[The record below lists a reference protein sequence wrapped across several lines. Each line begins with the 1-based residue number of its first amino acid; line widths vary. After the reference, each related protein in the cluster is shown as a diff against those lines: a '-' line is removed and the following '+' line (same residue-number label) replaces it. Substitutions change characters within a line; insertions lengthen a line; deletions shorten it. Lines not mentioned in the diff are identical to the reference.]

1 MNGDDAFEVDW
12 LSKIEWLRRL
22 LNDQYL
28 TGLPIIKE
36 LLQNAD
42 DARATLLEIALVP
55 GSTQDGDP
63 TRHNPLFDG
72 PALMVVNDGRFTD
85 DNAVSIRQ
93 LGLSNK
99 PGEQGAIGR
108 FGLGLKSV
116 FHLGEAFFY
125 LSNDRSPRMLNPWSG
140 SGEHDNWT
148 RIDDQHHEH
157 MRNQIARV
165 ISGDQWFCLWIPL
178 RKQSHASSY
187 GFIKRDFV
195 LDECHDV
202 VNSLFPASTAWDVCG
217 ILPMLQFVRQIR
229 IWNLQQSSNPVLQIS
244 SSAGRRFNGIIER
257 TEASH
262 LRGTLSVSSDTHPAV
277 TRTFSGVEHQV
288 LLDERPTLSELFQDS
303 HWPVNSGVRANRA
316 YFQEKSKALAHG
328 AAYFHA
334 GPDTPAGTV
343 RGTWAVFLPIES
355 RIELDDK
362 WFGNTDVN
370 LTLHG
375 YFFVDA
381 GRRHVQF
388 ASDTN
393 AIESEEALQRQW
405 NRRLRDQI
413 VLPLVIPALSQ
424 FVADNNYSFSEIS
437 QLTKAIQQS
446 TFFQRQRSSIC
457 RSEQF
462 VAAINRDGMKWRRI
476 SAQPLF
482 ALPSPPLSSPEVV
495 WQIFPG
501 LAGIKECIVAAGE
514 PVLSR
519 DSNYSDWPPELVRIL
534 VETPFARIIADAAS
548 LDYFV
553 ASWQFV
559 TRGSGT
565 STSHRTLLR
574 DVVRRMFAE
583 VPFQYLL
590 DSSETIKRLLNCL
603 RPDDCVVVPTP
614 NNSLPALGVLQ
625 SLYSLPLSSLPLP
638 DSLIPT
644 TFGPCGKL
652 IPGDARIVLD
662 ALVRGPAGSTPGTN
676 YFLWRSKAACCFFA
690 QLTEDRGALRNEYE
704 NHRWFPTV
712 RHTETEVKGKLSS
725 IKECLDASAHGLLF
739 VGTSRKNEWAFALQT
754 ALADRQVL
762 IIDPQVAELLAPEY
776 DSRQLTAEETVR
788 TLGGRPP
795 LAEPVKREALVSQFV
810 NSCNESLLAKPEY
823 RGAVRYLLHGHPEAL
838 DEDQDL
844 LIEPDAAI
852 EPVWSK
858 LMEQLREA
866 SDATSRV
873 VNPILASHI
882 NNSKRKVLGLSL
894 IGRGSIPSEIR
905 RLGAE
910 RVKCDSLSEDD
921 VNVLLRQMDDSDDD
935 VLRGMRIHRRADSPE
950 RIAIQENCYWTDGTF
965 VVNDTRLLQQIHLL
979 QLSNDPMTAARQRQL
994 RPATWSPQAAIE
1006 VVAAQPTP
1014 SIHFSAVLD
1023 ALYHSGDPDKSARY
1037 QQVSSLAWLPTQN
1050 GGSTSP
1056 REVIHW
1062 PEYGGRL
1069 DELLPKSCS
1078 VVPYSNLHATLQ
1090 QDNRWKQISK
1100 EVLPSRI
1107 EALRMLGQAMAVQ
1120 EAFRIGPISDNDFE
1134 VLEFS
1139 QAFRDAVQVMPVW
1152 KVVDRIPSNWT
1163 EQAAQFTRPLRT
1175 TIGAGRLVEILNY
1188 LANAAQAAEETS
1200 SKENAR
1206 TVFSWYLR
1214 AAAGRPDF
1222 ASDILPKLLLLN
1234 RRGRWKPAS
1243 ELCVGAFGIDGT
1255 NVIGDEHLSLVSGR
1269 VASNEFAQITNED
1282 KIRADQ
1288 AGDSPASA
1296 DVVAQIDESAEKL
1309 VALCRRLEGAAPPA
1323 AIGGLL
1329 CMLGDHPRIV
1339 QVAQEYIGQVS
1350 PNTFRSKVDW
1360 KRGEHPRGPFS
1371 SIAEAISKHRYL
1383 FEVSSARSVPVLNL
1397 LGKDFDALVQMDFSH
1412 LLLGR
1417 ISLVAGKGGLVRWT
1431 RRVRFRDVGPEQ
1443 LQGRDCNQLL
1453 FETAA
1458 RFLEDVFE
1466 QHDRSV
1472 MEDMWSDLLKTDQI
1486 DVRIAEEYILD
1497 SAFTYLATVMG
1508 SDVNDRLV
1516 EIWKRWDNARRQKVE
1531 ADIAGQNRQ
1540 TWLHDAELKARQA
1553 RDDLRQ
1559 LLTDDVDT
1567 QCEVLE
1573 AIRRKVNT
1581 QYQYTAASVLFELFQ
1596 NADDAAVELGDLYT
1610 ASEFVPNEARN
1621 IAIQVTSGALRVLH
1635 WGRPINK
1642 FMSSALN
1649 ESRGRAL
1656 GYDQDLEKMLMLARS
1671 DKSSRNGNRQR
1682 TGKFGLGFKSVF
1694 LVSDA
1699 PRVVSGRLA
1708 FAVIGGFLP
1717 KRLEDSDRQR
1727 MLRSCEDMQSE
1738 FAALASE
1745 GTLIELTLKQSAIDV
1760 RDVFHSF
1767 RRLVGYLLVFAR
1779 QIKNCRLDVLDH
1791 PTEHIGWSP
1800 EKSFDNG
1807 MFEAGR
1813 ISRSEESEVASE
1825 NLFVIRGD
1833 SFAIVFGLGAF
1844 GFVSLSTDVPA
1855 IWVTAPTQE
1864 HLRIGFAINAPFDV
1878 DPGRASLVEV
1888 SSRNEQLA
1896 QAVGLEL
1903 ARQLALLHHKTTSES
1918 SWNELREALSLDVSC
1933 ERYHFWDSLWE
1944 IGAAG
1949 FARRA
1954 SLSGDV
1960 ACDLVRRILWGGL
1973 ESGLAQLYYEHR
1985 AVPSK
1990 LDVDEYSAV
1999 TTSSGIT
2006 HLLTGCLDEEC
2017 ELLSLVA
2024 RWNSFRG
2031 KLKPGRIVSQSR
2043 VWNVLRGLCTE
2054 LCSVSPT
2061 PIELSTV
2068 LEWES
2073 ELANTIDPEQAQRL
2087 GQVINGELIERLKV
2101 SQGHNRAEATRLQE
2115 LLSVLAFRAHDG
2127 RYHPANQLLI
2137 GIDSDER
2144 PDEER
2149 MRAAFALDERVLS
2162 DEYTGDAL
2170 RLFLVCRQQMNAT
2183 VQDMVTW
2190 AVSAD
2195 TEAKQQGVIGYLH
2208 HGMYGLQLAAHLR
2221 AHGLGDT
2228 WLADHP
2234 QFVAGATA
2242 AGSANPIFAAVTA
2255 ILGSG
2260 NHTPPDDQEE
2270 RDDEMPESDNA
2281 PTLDGSVLLP
2291 AIWEWWSVEGNTLV
2305 AEYEATLYPPDLK
2318 PQIVATDPGD
2328 DFAARK
2334 SWLVLLIRGMLETIG
2349 RARAEQHR
2357 GFIRLC
2363 DERLWLDQLVEMDR
2377 PSQAFL
2383 ASVEA
2388 YINDQRHIINIEYF
2402 HWLRQFLGLA
2412 TVACHLD
2419 VYSRAF
2425 LDIDRIEG
2433 AFALDHV
2440 LRPRTNPAYRGTD
2453 MDAPPIDPAL
2463 GIGVCFVVRE
2473 LVRNGVLYK
2482 NHHAHKYCFVP
2493 VKGVRDLFTRMGCE
2507 GLQNEPSEQWIV
2519 SKTIHEFILNHFG
2532 GDMEMASFEKAF
2544 DLPFYIIST
2553 RPDLQVQLLGAALPR

>member
-1 MNGDDAFEVDW
+1 MGGDDAFEVDW

-42 DARATLLEIALVP
+42 DARATRLEIALVP
-55 GSTQDGDP
+55 GSTQDGNP

-85 DNAVSIRQ
+85 DNSVSIRQ

-125 LSNDRSPRMLNPWSG
+125 LSNDRAPRMLNPWSG

-148 RIDDQHHEH
+148 RLDNEHHDH
-157 MRNQIARV
+157 MRNQITRV

-217 ILPMLQFVRQIR
+217 ILPMLQSVRHIR
-229 IWNLQQSSNPVLQIS
+229 IWNLQQSSKPVLHIS
-244 SSAGRRFNGIIER
+244 SSTGRRFNGKIER

-262 LRGTLSVSSDTHPAV
+262 LHGTLSVSSDTHPAV

-288 LLDERPTLSELFQDS
+288 LLDERPTLSELFQDN

-388 ASDTN
+388 ANDTTS
-393 AIESEEALQRQW
+393 IESEEALQKQW
-405 NRRLRDQI
+405 NRRLRDEI

-424 FVADNNYSFSEIS
+424 FVAANNYSCSEIS
-437 QLTKAIQQS
+437 HLTKAIQQS
-446 TFFQRQRSSIC
+446 AFFERQRSSIC
-457 RSEQF
+457 RLEQF
-462 VAAINRDGMKWRRI
+462 VPAISQEGIKWSRI
-476 SAQPLF
+476 SVQPLF

-501 LAGIKECIVAAGE
+501 LAEIKECIVAAGE
-514 PVLSR
+514 PALCR
-519 DSNYSDWPPELVRIL
+519 DSNYSDWPPNLVRIL
-534 VETPFARIIADAAS
+534 VEAPFARIIADAAS

-559 TRGSGT
+559 TSGSGT
-565 STSHRTLLR
+565 SASHRTLLR

-583 VPFQYLL
+583 VAFQYLL
-590 DSSETIKRLLNCL
+590 EHAETIKRLLSCL
-603 RPDDCVVVPTP
+603 RPDDCFAIPTP
-614 NNSLPALGVLQ
+614 NNSLTAIGVLQ
-625 SLYSLPLSSLPLP
+625 SLYSLSLSSLFVP
-638 DSLIPT
+638 DSLLPT
-644 TFGPCGKL
+644 TFGACGKI
-652 IPGDARIVLD
+652 IPGDARAVLD
-662 ALVRGPAGSTPGTN
+662 VLGEGPVGATPGTN
-676 YFLWRSKAACCFFA
+676 YCLWRSKVACCIFA
-690 QLTEDRGALRNEYE
+690 SLAADRRELRAEYA

-712 RHTETEVKGKLSS
+712 LHAREGVKHALGSVREFL
-725 IKECLDASAHGLLF
+725 AAAAHDVLF
-739 VGTSRKNEWAFALQT
+739 VGSMRNNEWAPELQMV
-754 ALADRQVL
+754 LADRKVL
-762 IIDPQVAELLAPEY
+762 VIDQQVAEILAPDYEP
-776 DSRQLTAEETVR
+776 RHLRAEEIVR
-788 TLGGRPP
+788 TLGKRP
-795 LAEPVKREALVSQFV
+795 LLTEPAKRESLVRQLV
-810 NSCNESLLAKPEY
+810 NGCSEATLATPEY
-823 RGAVRYLLHGHPEAL
+823 REAVRYLLHG
-838 DEDQDL
+838 QTDL
-844 LIEPDAAI
+844 PDGEQNLLVEPDTAI

-858 LMEQLREA
+858 LMDQLRLA

-873 VNPILASHI
+873 VSPALASHI
-882 NNSKRKVLGLSL
+882 NNSKRAILGLKL
-894 IGRGSIPSEIR
+894 IGRGSIPDEIR
-905 RLGAE
+905 RLGAG
-910 RVKCDSLSEDD
+910 RVNCDALTEEDIQ
-921 VNVLLRQMDDSDDD
+921 VLLRQMEDDD
-935 VLRGMRIHRRADSPE
+935 VLRELCIHKRAGSGG
-950 RIAIQENCYWTDGTF
+950 RAAIQGHSYWTDGSFGIT
-965 VVNDTRLLQQIHLL
+965 DTLLREQIQLL
-979 QLSNDPMTAARQRQL
+979 QLSQDPVLAARQRQL
-994 RPATWSPQAAIE
+994 WPKVWNPRSAIE
-1006 VVAAQPTP
+1006 VVAAQSTP
-1014 SIHFSAVLD
+1014 AVHFATILD
-1023 ALYHSGDPDKSARY
+1023 ALCHPGETDKPAMY

-1069 DELLPKSCS
+1069 DELLPESCS

-1090 QDNRWKQISK
+1090 QDNRWKLISK
-1100 EVLPSRI
+1100 DVLPSRI

-1134 VLEFS
+1134 VLAFC

-1175 TIGAGRLVEILNY
+1175 TIGAGRLVKILNY
-1188 LANAAQAAEETS
+1188 LATAAQAAEETN

-1206 TVFSWYLR
+1206 TVYSWYLR
-1214 AAAGRPDF
+1214 AAAARPDF
-1222 ASDILPKLLLLN
+1222 SSDILPGILLLN

-1255 NVIGDEHLSLVSGR
+1255 NVICDEHLSLVSGK
-1269 VASNEFAQITNED
+1269 VATNDFAQITNED
-1282 KIRADQ
+1282 KVRSGQ
-1288 AGDSPASA
+1288 AGDSSASS
-1296 DVVAQIDESAEKL
+1296 DVVAEIDGSAEKL

-1397 LGKDFDALVQMDFSH
+1397 LGNDFDALVQTDFSQ

-1417 ISLVAGKGGLVRWT
+1417 MSLVAGKDGLVRWT

-1458 RFLEDVFE
+1458 RVLEDVFE

-1516 EIWKRWDNARRQKVE
+1516 EIWKRWDKARRQKVE
-1531 ADIAGQNRQ
+1531 SDIAGQNRQ
-1540 TWLHDAELKARQA
+1540 TWLQDAELKARQA

-1567 QCEVLE
+1567 QREVLE

-1581 QYQYTAASVLFELFQ
+1581 QYQYTSASVLFELFQ
-1596 NADDAAVELGDLYT
+1596 NADDAAVELSDLYT
-1610 ASEFVPNEARN
+1610 ASEFVPNEARH

-1642 FMSSALN
+1642 FMSSTLN
-1649 ESRGRAL
+1649 ENRGRAL

-1671 DKSSRNGNRQR
+1671 DKSSRSGNRQR

-1708 FAVIGGFLP
+1708 FEVIGGFLP
-1717 KRLEDSDRQR
+1717 KRLEDSDRKSL
-1727 MLRSCEDMQSE
+1727 LRSCEDLQAG
-1738 FAALASE
+1738 FAAVTSE
-1745 GTLIELTLKQSAIDV
+1745 GTLIELTLNQTAIDV

-1779 QIKNCRLDVLDH
+1779 QIKNCRLDVLDL
-1791 PTEHIGWSP
+1791 PTERIGWSP

-1807 MFEAGR
+1807 MFEVGR

-1833 SFAIVFGLGAF
+1833 SFAIVFGLGEF

-1896 QAVGLEL
+1896 QALGLEL
-1903 ARQLALLHHKTTSES
+1903 SRQLALLHQKTTSES
-1918 SWNELREALSLDVSC
+1918 NWNDLREALSLDASC

-1973 ESGLAQLYYEHR
+1973 ESGLAHLYYEHR

-1990 LDVDEYSAV
+1990 LDVEEYSAV

-2006 HLLTGCLDEEC
+2006 HLLTGCLDEEY
-2017 ELLSLVA
+2017 ELLNLVA
-2024 RWNSFRG
+2024 RWESFRG

-2087 GQVINGELIERLKV
+2087 GQVINGELIERLKA
-2101 SQGHNRAEATRLQE
+2101 SQGHNRAEAIRLQE
-2115 LLSVLAFRAHDG
+2115 LLGAFAFRAHDG

-2137 GIDSDER
+2137 GIDCDER
-2144 PDEER
+2144 PDEEK

-2170 RLFLVCRQQMNAT
+2170 GLFLVCRQQLNAT

-2208 HGMYGLQLAAHLR
+2208 HGLYGLQLAAHLR
-2221 AHGLGDT
+2221 ANGLGDT

-2242 AGSANPIFAAVTA
+2242 IGSANPIFAAVTA

-2270 RDDEMPESDNA
+2270 SDDELPESDNG
-2281 PTLDGSVLLP
+2281 PTLDASVLLP

-2305 AEYEATLYPPDLK
+2305 AEYEASLYPPDLK

-2328 DFAARK
+2328 DLAARK

-2363 DERLWLDQLVEMDR
+2363 DERLWLDQLVENDR

-2383 ASVEA
+2383 ASVES
-2388 YINDQRHIINIEYF
+2388 YIDDQRHIINIEYF

-2412 TVACHLD
+2412 TIACHLD

-2463 GIGVCFVVRE
+2463 GIGVCFVLRE
-2473 LVRNGVLYK
+2473 LVRNGVLHK
-2482 NHHAHKYCFVP
+2482 NDHAHKYCFVP

-2507 GLQNEPSEQWIV
+2507 GLQNEPSEQWMA
-2519 SKTIHEFILNHFG
+2519 SKTIHDFILDHFG

-2544 DLPFYIIST
+2544 DLPFYLISS
-2553 RPDLQVQLLGAALPR
+2553 RPDLQMQLLGIALPR